1 MKKEVIVVGE
11 WKNDKGAEGGDT
23 NKFDDVEIQ
32 IAKDLPVTGFPHTE
46 LIDVSYFLH
55 AVAKVKQVQLK
66 YRNQKDVLFAQ
77 TPKRDDDIIVKLPVI
92 IMFGNENDWSDEEK
106 TRMIGDGDAFGKGN
120 TNEEII
126 DPDPDVDNTKDQT
139 LAGADIPEIENQTDE
154 DDNGDDNSN
163 DIAEDVDED
172 IDME

>member
-1 MKKEVIVVGE
+1 MEKRGGGSVEGLLVLLVQEIIFTCNLGEDDERMKKEVIVVGE

-66 YRNQKDVLFAQ
+66 YRNQKDVLFA
-77 TPKRDDDIIVKLPVI
+77 
-92 IMFGNENDWSDEEK
+92 
-106 TRMIGDGDAFGKGN
+106 
-120 TNEEII
+120 
-126 DPDPDVDNTKDQT
+126 
-139 LAGADIPEIENQTDE
+139 
-154 DDNGDDNSN
+154 
-163 DIAEDVDED
+163 
-172 IDME
+172 